1 MVTVKDL
8 QGVVDEL
15 KDQASK
21 RASDFLGE
29 GRSEARRAVGGHSD
43 GTVLGMFALGLVLGA
58 AVGAAIALLFTPF
71 SGGQA
76 RRKIAES
83 MEKVRMGESAATDG
97 ETRPMPSATAPPY
110 VSS

>member
-29 GRSEARRAVGGHSD
+29 GRTEMRRAAGGHSD

-58 AVGAAIALLFTPF
+58 AVGAAIALLFTPL

-83 MEKVRMGESAATDG
+83 MEKVRLGDSTATNG
-97 ETRPMPSATAPPY
+97 ETRPMPSATTPPY